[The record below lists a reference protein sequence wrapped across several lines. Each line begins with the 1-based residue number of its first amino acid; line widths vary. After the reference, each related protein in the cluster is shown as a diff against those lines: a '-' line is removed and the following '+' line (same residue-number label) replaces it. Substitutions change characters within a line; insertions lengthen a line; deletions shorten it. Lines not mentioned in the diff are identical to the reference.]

1 MYDFN
6 QASSHIIYEAN
17 DQGNHEEDIM
27 QLLLVK
33 LAKSKVYH
41 KKSFAEKKYENAHNG
56 TSSFTRQFHLIH

>member
-41 KKSFAEKKYENAHNG
+41 KKSFAEKIWKCSQRDSFIH
-56 TSSFTRQFHLIH
+56 TSISFIH